1 MILTIKYKWLMKK
14 TVVLFSLLCLLFA
27 TKAQS
32 LTGKVFQVG
41 ERGDTTAMQYATVQW
56 LRTNIGTQTDAD
68 GKFTIPRTKTDSL
81 VIFFPTFLPDT
92 MVIPRGQD
100 HITVF
105 LNTAHTLGEVSIV
118 ARDGSYISVQPIYTQ
133 IIGTEGLRRAAC
145 CNLAESFE
153 SSVAID
159 SEFPDAVSGA
169 RQISMLGL
177 AGTYSQILLENV
189 PYIRMLSHQFGLGF
203 IPGSWM
209 ESISLSK
216 GTSSVVNGFEAIT
229 GQINIDYKKPESNL
243 ERFFMN
249 FYANSMGKGELAM
262 NTRIPVGKNEKV
274 STNFLLFLADQFFK
288 MDMNHD
294 GFMDAPRSRQVN
306 FMNRWDYKSP
316 VVEGRT
322 MVDFV
327 WDNRFGG
334 QMGFTPSS
342 FEYRYSDP
350 YGFISDNKRMDVITK
365 NGFLLKGEHESI
377 GTILS
382 FTGHWLDSR
391 YGNGA
396 LYSGDQYSVYANV
409 LYSNKFG
416 ANERH
421 KLTAGASL
429 QYDCLNELYEDGLA
443 LYCYYRPHHHDLIP
457 GVFAEYAYILDP
469 KLVVTAGMRLDYNRV
484 RDRHESLIWIHD
496 SQLFWTPRVHLKWQA
511 TKDLSLR
518 ASAGKGYR
526 NAHFF
531 AENQSLLLSSRKI
544 YFDGNE
550 RPEEAWNAGA
560 SLVWQFNMPGGK
572 ATLAVD
578 YFYTYFVQQ
587 MIVDLD
593 QDVHAVHYYAL
604 NGEYNGYHNRSRSHS
619 AQVELTLKPLQRFE
633 ILLAYRY
640 NDVRYMRN
648 GVMRQKDMMS
658 PHKALVNLNYST
670 PYDKWK
676 FNLNFQI
683 YGPMPL
689 PNTQSNPEPYRRP
702 DVSKPYCLFN
712 AQITKKFRKWEIY
725 AGGENLLNVKQKDPI
740 VQAENPFGEYFD
752 ATMVYK
758 PVTGIMGYVGVRVI
772 LK

>member
-1 MILTIKYKWLMKK
+1 MRKFGLLFLLLT
-14 TVVLFSLLCLLFA
+14 LLCSLRS
-27 TKAQS
+27 QP
-32 LTGKVFQVG
+32 LTGKVLQVN
-41 ERGDTTAMQYATVQW
+41 ENGDTVVVANAAAQW
-56 LRTNIGTQTDAD
+56 LHTSIGAHTDAD
-68 GKFTIPRTKTDSL
+68 GKFSLPRTRTDTL
-81 VIFFPTFLPDT
+81 VISFPTFLPDT
-92 MVIPRGQD
+92 VVIPAIQNY
-100 HITVF
+100 ITVF
-105 LNTAHTLGEVSIV
+105 LNTAHSLNEVSIV
-118 ARDGSYISVQPIYTQ
+118 ARDGSYISVQPIFTQ
-133 IIGTEGLRRAAC
+133 VIGTEGLRRAAC

-177 AGTYSQILLENV
+177 AGTYTQILLENV
-189 PYIRMLSHQFGLGF
+189 PYIRMLAHQFGLGF
-203 IPGSWM
+203 VPGSWM

-229 GQINIDYKKPESNL
+229 GQINIDYKKPETNL
-243 ERFFMN
+243 EKFFMN
-249 FYANSMGKGELAM
+249 AYFNSMGRGELAM
-262 NTRIPVGKNEKV
+262 NTRIPVGKDEKV
-274 STNFLLFLADQFFK
+274 STNFLVFLADQFFK
-288 MDMNHD
+288 TDMNHD

-306 FMNRWDYKSP
+306 VMNRWDYKAP

-334 QMGFTPSS
+334 QMGFNPNGIM
-342 FEYRYSDP
+342 P
-350 YGFISDNKRMDVITK
+350 AVLIYGFTADNKRVDFITK
-365 NGFLLKGEHESI
+365 NGFLLNGEHESI

-382 FTGHWLDSR
+382 YTGHWLTSN
-391 YGNGA
+391 YGLGK
-396 LYSGDQYSVYANV
+396 LYDGNQHSIYANV
-409 LYSNKFG
+409 MYSNKFG
-416 ANERH
+416 ASERH

-429 QYDCLNELYEDGLA
+429 QFDCLNELYENRAD
-443 LYCYYRPHHHDLIP
+443 LYYFERPHHHDMIP
-457 GVFAEYAYILDP
+457 GVFAEYAYIIDP
-469 KLVVTAGMRLDYNRV
+469 KLVVMTGMRLDYNMV
-484 RDRHESLIWIHD
+484 RDRQYSSIWTNN
-496 SQLFWTPRVHLKWQA
+496 SQLFWTPRVHVKWQA

-531 AENQSLLLSSRKI
+531 AENQSLMISSRNLH
-544 YFDGNE
+544 FDSSTE
-550 RPEEAWNAGA
+550 AEEAWNAGVSA
-560 SLVWQFNMPGGK
+560 VWQFNMPGGK
-572 ATLAVD
+572 ASLAVD
-578 YFYTYFVQQ
+578 YFYTYFLQQ

-593 QDVHAVHYYAL
+593 EDVHGVHYYAL
-604 NGEYNGYHNRSRSHS
+604 NSNYNGYHNRSRSHS
-619 AQVELTLKPLQRFE
+619 AQIELTLKPLQRFE

-640 NDVRYMRN
+640 NDVRYMRK

-658 PHKALVNLNYST
+658 PHKALINLNYST

-676 FNLNFQI
+676 FNINCQI

-702 DVSKPYCLFN
+702 EVSKPYCLLN

-752 ATMVYK
+752 ATMVYM
-758 PVTGIMGYVGVRVI
+758 PITGIMGYIGVRVI

>member
-1 MILTIKYKWLMKK
+1 MKK
-14 TVVLFSLLCLLFA
+14 AVLLLMLLVAVAGSF
-27 TKAQS
+27 AQS
-32 LTGKVFQVG
+32 LTGKVLQIS
-41 ERGDTTAMQYATVQW
+41 ENGDTTAVSNAAVQW
-56 LRTNIGTQTDAD
+56 LHTSVGTHTDPN
-68 GKFTIPRTKTDSL
+68 GKFTIPRSKTDSL
-81 VIFFPTFLPDT
+81 VISFPTFLPDT
-92 MVIPRGQD
+92 VRIPVGQNY
-100 HITVF
+100 ITVF
-105 LNTAHTLGEVSIV
+105 LNTAHSLNEVSIV
-118 ARDGSYISVQPIYTQ
+118 ARDGSYISVQPILTQ
-133 IIGTEGLRRAAC
+133 VISTEGLRRAAC

-189 PYIRMLSHQFGLGF
+189 PYIRLLSHQFGLGF

-229 GQINIDYKKPESNL
+229 GQINVDYKKPETNL

-262 NTRIPVGKNEKV
+262 NTRIPVGKDEKV
-274 STNFLLFLADQFFK
+274 STNFLVFLADQFVK

-294 GFMDAPRSRQVN
+294 GFMDVPRSRQVN
-306 FMNRWDYKSP
+306 VMNRWDYKSP

-334 QMGFTPSS
+334 QMGFRPN
-342 FEYRYSDP
+342 YAVLNDLP
-350 YGFISDNKRMDVITK
+350 YGFVADNKRVDAITK
-365 NGFLLKGEHESI
+365 NGFLLKGKNESI

-382 FTGHWLDSR
+382 YTGHWLNSR
-391 YGNGA
+391 YGNNNAYEGN
-396 LYSGDQYSVYANV
+396 QHSVYANV
-409 LYSNKFG
+409 MYSNKFG
-416 ANERH
+416 ALERH

-429 QYDCLNELYEDGLA
+429 QYDCLNERYYDDMDLY
-443 LYCYYRPHHHDLIP
+443 YYDVPHHHELIP
-457 GVFAEYAYILDP
+457 GLFAEYAYIIDP
-469 KLVVTAGMRLDYNRV
+469 KFVLTAGMRLDYNLV
-484 RDRHESLIWIHD
+484 RDRQYSYVWERNN
-496 SQLFWTPRVHLKWQA
+496 QLFWTPRIHAKWQV

-531 AENQSLLLSSRKI
+531 AENQSLMLSSRTFH
-544 YFDGNE
+544 FDGLSK
-550 RPEEAWNAGA
+550 PEEAWNTGA
-560 SLVWQFNMPGGK
+560 SVVWQFNMPGGK
-572 ATLAVD
+572 ASLAVD
-578 YFYTYFVQQ
+578 YFYTHFLQQ

-640 NDVRYMRN
+640 NDVRYMRH
-648 GVMRQKDMMS
+648 GVMHQKDMMS

-676 FNLNFQI
+676 FNLNCQV

-689 PNTQSNPEPYRRP
+689 PNTQGNPEQYRRP
-702 DVSKPYCLFN
+702 DTSKPYVLLN
-712 AQITKKFRKWEIY
+712 AQITKKFRRWEIY
-725 AGGENLLNVKQKDPI
+725 VGGENLLNVKQKDPI

-752 ATMVYK
+752 ATMVYM
-758 PVTGIMGYVGVRVI
+758 PVTGIMGYLGVRVI

>member
-1 MILTIKYKWLMKK
+1 MRKFGLLFLLLT
-14 TVVLFSLLCLLFA
+14 LLCSLRS
-27 TKAQS
+27 QP
-32 LTGKVFQVG
+32 LTGKVLQVN
-41 ERGDTTAMQYATVQW
+41 ENGDTMVVANAAAQW
-56 LRTNIGTQTDAD
+56 LHTSIGAHTDAD
-68 GKFTIPRTKTDSL
+68 GKFSLPRTRTDTL
-81 VIFFPTFLPDT
+81 VISFPTFLPDT
-92 MVIPRGQD
+92 VVIPAIQNY
-100 HITVF
+100 ITVF
-105 LNTAHTLGEVSIV
+105 LNTAHSLNEVSIV
-118 ARDGSYISVQPIYTQ
+118 ARDGSYISVQPIFTQ
-133 IIGTEGLRRAAC
+133 VIGTEGLRRAAC

-177 AGTYSQILLENV
+177 AGTYTQILLENV
-189 PYIRMLSHQFGLGF
+189 PYIRMLAHQFGLGF
-203 IPGSWM
+203 VPGSWM

-229 GQINIDYKKPESNL
+229 GQINIDYKKPETNL
-243 ERFFMN
+243 EKFFMN
-249 FYANSMGKGELAM
+249 AYFNSMGRGELAM
-262 NTRIPVGKNEKV
+262 NTRIPVGKDEKV
-274 STNFLLFLADQFFK
+274 STNFLVFLADQFFK
-288 MDMNHD
+288 TDMNHD

-306 FMNRWDYKSP
+306 VMNRWDYKAP

-334 QMGFTPSS
+334 QMDFNPNGIMPDVLIYGFTA
-342 FEYRYSDP
+342 
-350 YGFISDNKRMDVITK
+350 DNKRVDFITK
-365 NGFLLKGEHESI
+365 NGFLLNGEHESI

-382 FTGHWLDSR
+382 YTGHWLTSN
-391 YGNGA
+391 YGLGK
-396 LYSGDQYSVYANV
+396 LYDGNQHSIYANV
-409 LYSNKFG
+409 MYSNKFG
-416 ANERH
+416 ASERH

-429 QYDCLNELYEDGLA
+429 QFDCLNELYENRAD
-443 LYCYYRPHHHDLIP
+443 LYYFERPHHHDMIP
-457 GVFAEYAYILDP
+457 GVFAEYAYIIDP
-469 KLVVTAGMRLDYNRV
+469 KLVVMTGMRLDYNMV
-484 RDRHESLIWIHD
+484 RDRQYSSIWTNN
-496 SQLFWTPRVHLKWQA
+496 SQLFWTPRVHVKWQA

-526 NAHFF
+526 NSHFF
-531 AENQSLLLSSRKI
+531 AENQSLMISSRNLH
-544 YFDGNE
+544 FDSSTE
-550 RPEEAWNAGA
+550 AEEAWNAGVSA
-560 SLVWQFNMPGGK
+560 VWQFNMPGGK
-572 ATLAVD
+572 ASLAVD
-578 YFYTYFVQQ
+578 YFYTYFLQQ

-593 QDVHAVHYYAL
+593 EDVHGVHYYAL
-604 NGEYNGYHNRSRSHS
+604 NSNYNGYHNRSRSHS
-619 AQVELTLKPLQRFE
+619 AQIELTLKPLQRFE

-640 NDVRYMRN
+640 NDVRYMRK

-658 PHKALVNLNYST
+658 PHKALINLNYST

-676 FNLNFQI
+676 FNINCQI

-702 DVSKPYCLFN
+702 EVSKPYCLLN

-752 ATMVYK
+752 ATMVYM
-758 PVTGIMGYVGVRVI
+758 PITGIMGYIGVRVI

>member
-1 MILTIKYKWLMKK
+1 MRKFGLLFLLLT
-14 TVVLFSLLCLLFA
+14 LLCSLRS
-27 TKAQS
+27 QP
-32 LTGKVFQVG
+32 LTGKVLQVN
-41 ERGDTTAMQYATVQW
+41 ENGDTVVVANAAAQW
-56 LRTNIGTQTDAD
+56 LHTSIGAHTDAD
-68 GKFTIPRTKTDSL
+68 GKFSLPRTRTDTL
-81 VIFFPTFLPDT
+81 VISFPTFLPDT
-92 MVIPRGQD
+92 VVIPAIQNY
-100 HITVF
+100 ITVF
-105 LNTAHTLGEVSIV
+105 LNTAHSLNEVSIV
-118 ARDGSYISVQPIYTQ
+118 ARDGSYISVQPIFTQ
-133 IIGTEGLRRAAC
+133 VIGTEGLRRAAC

-177 AGTYSQILLENV
+177 AGTYTQILLENV
-189 PYIRMLSHQFGLGF
+189 PYIRMLAHQFGLGF
-203 IPGSWM
+203 VPGSWM

-229 GQINIDYKKPESNL
+229 GQINIDYKKPETNL
-243 ERFFMN
+243 EKFFMN
-249 FYANSMGKGELAM
+249 AYFNSMGRGELAM
-262 NTRIPVGKNEKV
+262 NTRIPVGKDEKV
-274 STNFLLFLADQFFK
+274 STNFLVFLADQFFK
-288 MDMNHD
+288 TDMNHD

-306 FMNRWDYKSP
+306 VMNRWDYKAP

-334 QMGFTPSS
+334 QMDFNPNGIMPDVLIYGFTA
-342 FEYRYSDP
+342 
-350 YGFISDNKRMDVITK
+350 DNKRVDFITK
-365 NGFLLKGEHESI
+365 NGFLLNGEHESI

-382 FTGHWLDSR
+382 YTGHWLTSN
-391 YGNGA
+391 YGLGK
-396 LYSGDQYSVYANV
+396 LYDGNQHSIYANV
-409 LYSNKFG
+409 MYSNKFG
-416 ANERH
+416 ASERH

-429 QYDCLNELYEDGLA
+429 QFDCLNELYENRAD
-443 LYCYYRPHHHDLIP
+443 LYYFERPHHHDMIP
-457 GVFAEYAYILDP
+457 GVFAEYAYIIDP
-469 KLVVTAGMRLDYNRV
+469 KLVVMTGMRLDYNMV
-484 RDRHESLIWIHD
+484 RDRQYSSVWTNN
-496 SQLFWTPRVHLKWQA
+496 SQLFWTPRVHVKWQA

-531 AENQSLLLSSRKI
+531 AENQSLMISSRNLH
-544 YFDGNE
+544 FDSSTE
-550 RPEEAWNAGA
+550 AEEAWNAGVSA
-560 SLVWQFNMPGGK
+560 VWQFNMPGGK
-572 ATLAVD
+572 ASLAVD
-578 YFYTYFVQQ
+578 YFYTYFLQQ

-593 QDVHAVHYYAL
+593 EDVHGVHYYAL
-604 NGEYNGYHNRSRSHS
+604 NSNYNGYHNRSRSHS
-619 AQVELTLKPLQRFE
+619 AQIELTLKPLQRFE

-640 NDVRYMRN
+640 NDVRYMRK

-658 PHKALVNLNYST
+658 PHKALINLNYST

-676 FNLNFQI
+676 FNINCQI

-702 DVSKPYCLFN
+702 EVSKPYCLLN

-752 ATMVYK
+752 ATMVYM
-758 PVTGIMGYVGVRVI
+758 PITGIMGYIGVRVI

>member
-1 MILTIKYKWLMKK
+1 MRKFGLLFLLLT
-14 TVVLFSLLCLLFA
+14 LLCSLRS
-27 TKAQS
+27 QS
-32 LTGKVFQVG
+32 LTGKVLQVN
-41 ERGDTTAMQYATVQW
+41 ENGDTVVVANAAAQW
-56 LRTNIGTQTDAD
+56 LHTSIGAHTDAD
-68 GKFTIPRTKTDSL
+68 GKFSLPRTRTDTL
-81 VIFFPTFLPDT
+81 VISFPTFLPDT
-92 MVIPRGQD
+92 VVIPAIQNY
-100 HITVF
+100 ITVF
-105 LNTAHTLGEVSIV
+105 LNTAHSLNEVSIV
-118 ARDGSYISVQPIYTQ
+118 ARDGSYISVQPIFTQ
-133 IIGTEGLRRAAC
+133 VIGTEGLRRAAC

-177 AGTYSQILLENV
+177 AGTYTQILLENV
-189 PYIRMLSHQFGLGF
+189 PYIRMLAHQFGLGF
-203 IPGSWM
+203 VPGSWM

-229 GQINIDYKKPESNL
+229 GQINIDYKKPETNL
-243 ERFFMN
+243 EKFFMN
-249 FYANSMGKGELAM
+249 AYFNSMGRGELAM
-262 NTRIPVGKNEKV
+262 NTRIPVGKDEKV
-274 STNFLLFLADQFFK
+274 STNFLVFLADQFFK
-288 MDMNHD
+288 TDMNHD

-306 FMNRWDYKSP
+306 VMNRWDYKAP

-334 QMGFTPSS
+334 QMDFNPNGIMPDVLIYGFTA
-342 FEYRYSDP
+342 
-350 YGFISDNKRMDVITK
+350 DNKRVDFITK
-365 NGFLLKGEHESI
+365 NGFLLNGEHESI

-382 FTGHWLDSR
+382 YTGHWLTSN
-391 YGNGA
+391 YGLGK
-396 LYSGDQYSVYANV
+396 LYDGDQHSIYANV
-409 LYSNKFG
+409 MYSNKFG
-416 ANERH
+416 ASERH

-429 QYDCLNELYEDGLA
+429 QFDCLNELYENRAD
-443 LYCYYRPHHHDLIP
+443 LYYFERPHHHDMIP
-457 GVFAEYAYILDP
+457 GVFAEYAYIIDP
-469 KLVVTAGMRLDYNRV
+469 KLVVMTGMRLDYNMV
-484 RDRHESLIWIHD
+484 RDRQYSSIWTNN
-496 SQLFWTPRVHLKWQA
+496 SQLFWTPRVHVKWQA

-531 AENQSLLLSSRKI
+531 AENQSLMISSRNLH
-544 YFDGNE
+544 FDSSTE
-550 RPEEAWNAGA
+550 AEEAWNAGVSA
-560 SLVWQFNMPGGK
+560 VWQFNMPGGK
-572 ATLAVD
+572 ASLAVD
-578 YFYTYFVQQ
+578 YFYTYFLQQ

-593 QDVHAVHYYAL
+593 EDVHGVHYYAL
-604 NGEYNGYHNRSRSHS
+604 NSNYNGYHNRSRSHS
-619 AQVELTLKPLQRFE
+619 AQIELTLKPLQRFE

-640 NDVRYMRN
+640 NDVRYMRK

-658 PHKALVNLNYST
+658 PHKALINLNYST
-670 PYDKWK
+670 LYDKWK
-676 FNLNFQI
+676 FNINCQI

-702 DVSKPYCLFN
+702 EVSKPYCLLN

-752 ATMVYK
+752 ATMVYM
-758 PVTGIMGYVGVRVI
+758 PITGIMGYIGVRVI

>member
-1 MILTIKYKWLMKK
+1 MRKFGLLFLLLT
-14 TVVLFSLLCLLFA
+14 LLCSLRS
-27 TKAQS
+27 QP
-32 LTGKVFQVG
+32 LTGKVLQVN
-41 ERGDTTAMQYATVQW
+41 ENGDTVVVANAAAQW
-56 LRTNIGTQTDAD
+56 LHTSIGAHTDAD
-68 GKFTIPRTKTDSL
+68 GKFSLPRTRTDTL
-81 VIFFPTFLPDT
+81 VISFPTFLPDT
-92 MVIPRGQD
+92 VVIPAIQNY
-100 HITVF
+100 ITVF
-105 LNTAHTLGEVSIV
+105 LNTAHSLNEVSIV
-118 ARDGSYISVQPIYTQ
+118 ARDGSYISVQPIFTQ
-133 IIGTEGLRRAAC
+133 VIGTEGLRRAAC

-177 AGTYSQILLENV
+177 AGTYTQILLENV
-189 PYIRMLSHQFGLGF
+189 PYIRMLAHQFGLGF
-203 IPGSWM
+203 VPGSWM

-229 GQINIDYKKPESNL
+229 GQINIDYKKPETNL
-243 ERFFMN
+243 EIFFMN
-249 FYANSMGKGELAM
+249 AYFNSMGRGELAM
-262 NTRIPVGKNEKV
+262 NTRIPVGKDEKV
-274 STNFLLFLADQFFK
+274 STNFLVFLADQFFK
-288 MDMNHD
+288 TDMNHD

-306 FMNRWDYKSP
+306 VMNRWDYKAP

-334 QMGFTPSS
+334 QMDFNPNGIMPAVLIYGFTA
-342 FEYRYSDP
+342 
-350 YGFISDNKRMDVITK
+350 DNKRVDFITK
-365 NGFLLKGEHESI
+365 NGFLLNGEHESI

-382 FTGHWLDSR
+382 YTGHWLTSN
-391 YGNGA
+391 YGLGK
-396 LYSGDQYSVYANV
+396 LYDGDQHSIYANV
-409 LYSNKFG
+409 MYSNKFG
-416 ANERH
+416 ASERH

-429 QYDCLNELYEDGLA
+429 QFDCLNELYENRAD
-443 LYCYYRPHHHDLIP
+443 LYYFERPHHHDMIP
-457 GVFAEYAYILDP
+457 GVFAEYAYIIDP
-469 KLVVTAGMRLDYNRV
+469 KLVVMTGMRLDYNMV
-484 RDRHESLIWIHD
+484 RDRQYSSIWTNN
-496 SQLFWTPRVHLKWQA
+496 SQLFWTPRVHVKWQA

-518 ASAGKGYR
+518 AYAGKGYR

-531 AENQSLLLSSRKI
+531 AENQSLMISSRNLH
-544 YFDGNE
+544 FDSSTE
-550 RPEEAWNAGA
+550 AEEAWNAGVSA
-560 SLVWQFNMPGGK
+560 VWQFNMPGGK
-572 ATLAVD
+572 ASLAVD
-578 YFYTYFVQQ
+578 YFYTYFLQQ

-593 QDVHAVHYYAL
+593 EDVHGVHYYAL
-604 NGEYNGYHNRSRSHS
+604 NSNYNGYHNRSRSHS
-619 AQVELTLKPLQRFE
+619 AQIELTLKPLQRFE

-640 NDVRYMRN
+640 NDVRYMRK

-658 PHKALVNLNYST
+658 PHKALINLNYST

-676 FNLNFQI
+676 FNINCQI

-702 DVSKPYCLFN
+702 EVSKPYCLLN

-752 ATMVYK
+752 ATMVYM
-758 PVTGIMGYVGVRVI
+758 PITGIMGYIGVRVI

>member
-1 MILTIKYKWLMKK
+1 MRKFGLLFLLLT
-14 TVVLFSLLCLLFA
+14 LLCSLRS
-27 TKAQS
+27 QP
-32 LTGKVFQVG
+32 LTGKVLQVN
-41 ERGDTTAMQYATVQW
+41 ENGDTVVVANAAAQW
-56 LRTNIGTQTDAD
+56 LHTSIGAHTDAD
-68 GKFTIPRTKTDSL
+68 GKFSLPRTRTDTL
-81 VIFFPTFLPDT
+81 VISFPTFLPDT
-92 MVIPRGQD
+92 VVIPAIQNY
-100 HITVF
+100 ITVF
-105 LNTAHTLGEVSIV
+105 LNTAHSLNEVSIV
-118 ARDGSYISVQPIYTQ
+118 ARDGSYISVQPIFTQ
-133 IIGTEGLRRAAC
+133 VIGTEGLRRAAC

-177 AGTYSQILLENV
+177 AGTYTQILLENV
-189 PYIRMLSHQFGLGF
+189 PYIRMLAHQFGLGF
-203 IPGSWM
+203 VPGSWM

-229 GQINIDYKKPESNL
+229 GQINIDYKKPETNL
-243 ERFFMN
+243 EKFFMN
-249 FYANSMGKGELAM
+249 AYFNSMGRGELAM
-262 NTRIPVGKNEKV
+262 NTRIPVGKDEKV
-274 STNFLLFLADQFFK
+274 STNFLVFLADQFFK
-288 MDMNHD
+288 TDMNHD

-306 FMNRWDYKSP
+306 VMNRWDYKAP

-334 QMGFTPSS
+334 QMDFNPNGIMPAVLIYGFTA
-342 FEYRYSDP
+342 
-350 YGFISDNKRMDVITK
+350 DNKRVDFITK
-365 NGFLLKGEHESI
+365 NGFLLNGEHESI

-382 FTGHWLDSR
+382 YTGHWLTSN
-391 YGNGA
+391 YGLGK
-396 LYSGDQYSVYANV
+396 LYDGNQHSVYANV
-409 LYSNKFG
+409 MYSNKFG
-416 ANERH
+416 ASERH

-429 QYDCLNELYEDGLA
+429 QFDCLNELYENRAD
-443 LYCYYRPHHHDLIP
+443 LYYFERPHHHDMIP
-457 GVFAEYAYILDP
+457 GVFAEYAYIIDP
-469 KLVVTAGMRLDYNRV
+469 KLVVMTGMRLDYNMV
-484 RDRHESLIWIHD
+484 RDRQYSSIWTNN
-496 SQLFWTPRVHLKWQA
+496 SQLFWTPRVHVKWQA

-531 AENQSLLLSSRKI
+531 AENQSLMISSRNLH
-544 YFDGNE
+544 FDSSTE
-550 RPEEAWNAGA
+550 AEEAWNAGVSA
-560 SLVWQFNMPGGK
+560 VWQFNMPGGK
-572 ATLAVD
+572 ASLAVD
-578 YFYTYFVQQ
+578 YFYTYFLQQ

-593 QDVHAVHYYAL
+593 EDVHGVHYYAL
-604 NGEYNGYHNRSRSHS
+604 NSNYNGYHNRSRSHS
-619 AQVELTLKPLQRFE
+619 AQIELTLKPLQRFE

-640 NDVRYMRN
+640 NDVRYMRK

-658 PHKALVNLNYST
+658 PHKALINLNYST

-676 FNLNFQI
+676 FNINCQI

-689 PNTQSNPEPYRRP
+689 PNTQSNPEPYHRP
-702 DVSKPYCLFN
+702 EVSKPYCLLN

-752 ATMVYK
+752 ATMVYM
-758 PVTGIMGYVGVRVI
+758 PITGIMGYIGVRVI

>member
-1 MILTIKYKWLMKK
+1 MKK
-14 TVVLFSLLCLLFA
+14 TVTFLFFLCFVFLSQG
-27 TKAQS
+27 QS

-41 ERGDTTAMQYATVQW
+41 ENGDTTAIPYASVQW
-56 LRTNIGTQTDAD
+56 LRTNIGAQTDTD

-81 VIFFPTFLPDT
+81 VISFPTFLPDT
-92 MVIPRGQD
+92 VVIPPGQNF
-100 HITVF
+100 ITVF
-105 LNTAHTLGEVSIV
+105 LNSAHSLNEVSIV

-133 IIGTEGLRRAAC
+133 IISTEGLRRAAC

-153 SSVAID
+153 SSIAVDA
-159 SEFPDAVSGA
+159 EYADAVSGA

-177 AGTYSQILLENV
+177 AGVYSQILLENV

-203 IPGSWM
+203 VPGSWM

-216 GTSSVVNGFEAIT
+216 GTSSVVNGFESIT
-229 GQINIDYKKPESNL
+229 GQINIDYKKPESNY

-249 FYANSMGKGELAM
+249 FYANSMGKGELSV
-262 NTRIPVGKNEKV
+262 NTRFPVGKKDKA
-274 STNFLLFLADQFFK
+274 SGNFLIFLGDQFFK

-294 GFMDAPRSRQVN
+294 GFMDAPRSRQAQV
-306 FMNRWDYKSP
+306 MNRWDYKSP

-334 QMGFTPSS
+334 QMGFAPSGVY
-342 FEYRYSDP
+342 FPET
-350 YGFISDNKRMDVITK
+350 YGFTADNKRLDVITK

-377 GTILS
+377 GTIIS
-382 FTGHWLDSR
+382 FTGHWLNAW
-391 YGNGA
+391 YGNGRE
-396 LYSGDQYSVYANV
+396 YNGDQYSVYANI

-416 ANERH
+416 AGEHH
-421 KLTAGASL
+421 KLTAGASF
-429 QYDCLNELYEDGLA
+429 QYDCLNEIYEDRQDW
-443 LYCYYRPHHHDLIP
+443 YYYYRPHHHDLIP
-457 GVFAEYAYILDP
+457 GVFAEYAYIIDP

-484 RDRHESLIWIHD
+484 RDRQESFVWLQNT
-496 SQLFWTPRVHLKWQA
+496 QLFWTPRVHAKWQVA
-511 TKDLSLR
+511 KDLSLR
-518 ASAGKGYR
+518 ASVGKGYR

-531 AENQSLLLSSRKI
+531 AENQSLLLSSRTI
-544 YFDGNE
+544 YFDGIE
-550 RPEEAWNAGA
+550 KPEEAWNAGA
-560 SLVWQFNMPGGK
+560 SAVWQFNMPGGK

-578 YFYTYFVQQ
+578 YFFTHFVQQ

-593 QDVHAVHYYAL
+593 QDVHGVHYYAL
-604 NGEYNGYHNRSRSHS
+604 NGDVNGYGNRSRSHS
-619 AQVELTLKPLQRFE
+619 AQIELTLKPLQRFE

-648 GVMRQKDMMS
+648 GVMRKKDMMS

-689 PNTQSNPEPYRRP
+689 PNTQSNPEAYRRP
-702 DVSKPYCLFN
+702 DVSKPYCILN
-712 AQITKKFRKWEIY
+712 AQITKKFRRWEIY
-725 AGGENLLNVKQKDPI
+725 VGGENLLNVKQKDPI

>member
-1 MILTIKYKWLMKK
+1 MMRKY
-14 TVVLFSLLCLLFA
+14 VLIWVLLALLGLGS
-27 TKAQS
+27 AQS
-32 LTGKVFQVG
+32 TLTGKVFQIG
-41 ERGDTTAMQYATVQW
+41 ENGDTVAVANAAVQW
-56 LRTNIGTQTDAD
+56 LHTSIGTHTDQY
-68 GKFTIPRTKTDSL
+68 GKFTLQRTKTDTL
-81 VIFFPTFLPDT
+81 VISFPTFLPDT
-92 MVIPRGQD
+92 VVIPPGQ
-100 HITVF
+100 TGLTFF
-105 LNTAHTLGEVSIV
+105 LNTAHNLNEVSII

-177 AGTYSQILLENV
+177 AGTYTQILLENV
-189 PYIRMLSHQFGLGF
+189 PYIRMLANQFGLGF
-203 IPGSWM
+203 VPGSWM

-229 GQINIDYKKPESNL
+229 GQINIDYKKPETNL
-243 ERFFMN
+243 EKFFMN
-249 FYANSMGKGELAM
+249 FYANSMGRGELAM
-262 NTRIPVGKNEKV
+262 NTRIPVGKKEKV

-288 MDMNHD
+288 TDMNHD

-306 FMNRWDYKSP
+306 VMNRWDYKAP
-316 VVEGRT
+316 IMEGRT

-334 QMGFTPSS
+334 QMGFIPNGIMPAILT
-342 FEYRYSDP
+342 
-350 YGFISDNKRMDVITK
+350 YGFTADNKRVDVITK

-382 FTGHWLDSR
+382 YTGHWLDSR
-391 YGNGA
+391 YGYNHA
-396 LYSGDQYSVYANV
+396 YSGNQQSVYANV

-416 ANERH
+416 KKERH

-429 QYDCLNELYEDGLA
+429 QFDCLNENYFNDLDLY
-443 LYCYYRPHHHDLIP
+443 YYDRPHHHDLIP
-457 GVFAEYAYILDP
+457 GVFAEYAYIIDP
-469 KLVVTAGMRLDYNRV
+469 KLVVMAGMRLDYNMV
-484 RDRHESLIWIHD
+484 RDKQYSTVWSNI
-496 SQLFWTPRVHLKWQA
+496 SQLFWTPRVHLKWQI
-511 TKDLSLR
+511 TNDLSFR

-531 AENQSLLLSSRKI
+531 AENQSLMISSRTL
-544 YFDGNE
+544 YFDGHSK
-550 RPEEAWNAGA
+550 PEEAWNAGA
-560 SLVWQFNMPGGK
+560 SMVWQFNMPGGK
-572 ATLAVD
+572 ASLAVD
-578 YFYTYFVQQ
+578 YFYTHFLQQ
-587 MIVDLD
+587 MIVDMD
-593 QDVHAVHYYAL
+593 MNVHEVHYYAL
-604 NGEYNGYHNRSRSHS
+604 NGEFNGYGNRSRSHS

-640 NDVRYMRN
+640 NDVRYMRQ

-676 FNLNFQI
+676 FNLNCQVF
-683 YGPMPL
+683 GPMPL
-689 PNTQSNPEPYRRP
+689 PNTHDNPIEYQRP
-702 DVSKPYCLFN
+702 DKSKPYCILN

-725 AGGENLLNVKQKDPI
+725 VGAENLLNVKQKDPI
-740 VQAENPFGEYFD
+740 VQAGDPFGEYFD
-752 ATMVYK
+752 ATMVYM
-758 PVTGIMGYVGVRVI
+758 PITGIMGYLGVRVI

>member
-1 MILTIKYKWLMKK
+1 MRKFGLLFLLLT
-14 TVVLFSLLCLLFA
+14 LLCSLRS
-27 TKAQS
+27 QP
-32 LTGKVFQVG
+32 LTGKVLQVN
-41 ERGDTTAMQYATVQW
+41 ENGDTVVVANAAAQW
-56 LRTNIGTQTDAD
+56 LHTSIGAHTDAD
-68 GKFTIPRTKTDSL
+68 GKFSLPRTRTDTL
-81 VIFFPTFLPDT
+81 VISFPTFLPDT
-92 MVIPRGQD
+92 VVIPAIQNY
-100 HITVF
+100 ITVF
-105 LNTAHTLGEVSIV
+105 LNTAHSLNEVSIV
-118 ARDGSYISVQPIYTQ
+118 ARDGSYISVQPIFTQ
-133 IIGTEGLRRAAC
+133 VIGTEGLRRAAC

-177 AGTYSQILLENV
+177 AGTYTQILLENV
-189 PYIRMLSHQFGLGF
+189 PYIRMLAHQFGLGF
-203 IPGSWM
+203 VPGSWM

-229 GQINIDYKKPESNL
+229 GQINIDYKKPETNL
-243 ERFFMN
+243 EKFFMN
-249 FYANSMGKGELAM
+249 AYFNSMGRGELAM
-262 NTRIPVGKNEKV
+262 NTRIPVGKDEKV
-274 STNFLLFLADQFFK
+274 STNFLVFLADQFFK
-288 MDMNHD
+288 TDMNHD

-306 FMNRWDYKSP
+306 VMNRWDYKAP

-334 QMGFTPSS
+334 QMDFNPNGIMPAVLIYGFTA
-342 FEYRYSDP
+342 
-350 YGFISDNKRMDVITK
+350 DNKRVDFITK
-365 NGFLLKGEHESI
+365 NGFLLNGEHESI

-382 FTGHWLDSR
+382 YTGHWLTSN
-391 YGNGA
+391 YGLGK
-396 LYSGDQYSVYANV
+396 LYDGNQHSVYANV
-409 LYSNKFG
+409 MYSNKFG
-416 ANERH
+416 ASERH

-429 QYDCLNELYEDGLA
+429 QFDCLNELYENRAD
-443 LYCYYRPHHHDLIP
+443 LYYFERPHHHDMIP
-457 GVFAEYAYILDP
+457 GVFAEYAYIIDP
-469 KLVVTAGMRLDYNRV
+469 KLVVMTGMRLDYNMV
-484 RDRHESLIWIHD
+484 RDRQYSSIWTNN
-496 SQLFWTPRVHLKWQA
+496 SQLFWTPRVHVKWQA

-531 AENQSLLLSSRKI
+531 AENQSLMISSRNLH
-544 YFDGNE
+544 FDSSTE
-550 RPEEAWNAGA
+550 AEEAWNAGVSA
-560 SLVWQFNMPGGK
+560 VWQFNMPGGK
-572 ATLAVD
+572 ASLAVD
-578 YFYTYFVQQ
+578 YFYTYFLQQ

-593 QDVHAVHYYAL
+593 EDVHGVHYYAL
-604 NGEYNGYHNRSRSHS
+604 NSNYNGYHNRSRSHS
-619 AQVELTLKPLQRFE
+619 AQIELTLKPLQRFE

-640 NDVRYMRN
+640 NDVRYMRK

-658 PHKALVNLNYST
+658 PHKALINLNYST

-676 FNLNFQI
+676 FNINCQI

-702 DVSKPYCLFN
+702 EVSKPYCLLN

-752 ATMVYK
+752 ATMVYM
-758 PVTGIMGYVGVRVI
+758 PITGIMGYIGVRVI

>member
-1 MILTIKYKWLMKK
+1 MRKFGLLFLLLT
-14 TVVLFSLLCLLFA
+14 LLCSLRS
-27 TKAQS
+27 QP
-32 LTGKVFQVG
+32 LTGKVLQVN
-41 ERGDTTAMQYATVQW
+41 ENGDTVVVANAAAQW
-56 LRTNIGTQTDAD
+56 LHTSIGAHTDAD
-68 GKFTIPRTKTDSL
+68 GKFSLPRTRTDTL
-81 VIFFPTFLPDT
+81 VISFPTFLPDT
-92 MVIPRGQD
+92 VVIPAIQNY
-100 HITVF
+100 ITVF
-105 LNTAHTLGEVSIV
+105 LNTAHSLNEVSIV
-118 ARDGSYISVQPIYTQ
+118 ARDGSYISVQPIFTQ
-133 IIGTEGLRRAAC
+133 VIGTEGLRRAAC

-177 AGTYSQILLENV
+177 AGTYTQILLENV
-189 PYIRMLSHQFGLGF
+189 PYIRMLAHQFGLGF
-203 IPGSWM
+203 VPGSWM

-229 GQINIDYKKPESNL
+229 GQINIDYKKPETNL
-243 ERFFMN
+243 EKFFMN
-249 FYANSMGKGELAM
+249 AYFNSMGRGELAM
-262 NTRIPVGKNEKV
+262 NTRIPVGKDEKV
-274 STNFLLFLADQFFK
+274 STNFLVFLADQFFK
-288 MDMNHD
+288 TDMNHD

-306 FMNRWDYKSP
+306 VMNRWDYKAP

-334 QMGFTPSS
+334 QMDFNPNGIMPAVLIYGFTA
-342 FEYRYSDP
+342 
-350 YGFISDNKRMDVITK
+350 DNMRVDFITK
-365 NGFLLKGEHESI
+365 NGFLLNGEHESI

-382 FTGHWLDSR
+382 YTGHWLTSN
-391 YGNGA
+391 YGLGK
-396 LYSGDQYSVYANV
+396 LYDGDQHSIYANV
-409 LYSNKFG
+409 MYSNKFG
-416 ANERH
+416 ASERH

-429 QYDCLNELYEDGLA
+429 QFDCLNELYENRAD
-443 LYCYYRPHHHDLIP
+443 LYYFERPHHHDMIP
-457 GVFAEYAYILDP
+457 GVFAEYAYIIDP
-469 KLVVTAGMRLDYNRV
+469 KLVVMTGMRLDYNMV
-484 RDRHESLIWIHD
+484 RDRQYSSIWTNN
-496 SQLFWTPRVHLKWQA
+496 SQLFWTPRVHVKWQA

-531 AENQSLLLSSRKI
+531 AENQSLMISSRNLH
-544 YFDGNE
+544 FDSSTE
-550 RPEEAWNAGA
+550 AEEAWNAGVSA
-560 SLVWQFNMPGGK
+560 VWQFNMPGGK
-572 ATLAVD
+572 ASLAVD
-578 YFYTYFVQQ
+578 YFYTYFLQQ

-593 QDVHAVHYYAL
+593 EDVHGVHYYAL
-604 NGEYNGYHNRSRSHS
+604 NSNYNGYHNRSRSHS
-619 AQVELTLKPLQRFE
+619 AQIELTLKPLQRFE

-640 NDVRYMRN
+640 NDVRYMRK

-658 PHKALVNLNYST
+658 PHKALINLNYST

-676 FNLNFQI
+676 FNINCQI

-702 DVSKPYCLFN
+702 EVSKPYCLLN

-752 ATMVYK
+752 ATMVYM
-758 PVTGIMGYVGVRVI
+758 PITGIMGYIGVRVI

>member
-1 MILTIKYKWLMKK
+1 MKK

-27 TKAQS
+27 TQAQS

-189 PYIRMLSHQFGLGF
+189 PYIRLLSHQFGLGF

-262 NTRIPVGKNEKV
+262 NTRIPVGKKEKV
-274 STNFLLFLADQFFK
+274 STNFLVFLADQFLK
-288 MDMNHD
+288 MDMNKD
-294 GFMDAPRSRQVN
+294 GFMDVPRSRQVN
-306 FMNRWDYKSP
+306 VMNRWDYKSP

-334 QMGFTPSS
+334 QMGFTPSI
-342 FEYRYSDP
+342 FEYRHSDP
-350 YGFISDNKRMDVITK
+350 YGFISDNKRVDVITK

-416 ANERH
+416 ASERH

-443 LYCYYRPHHHDLIP
+443 LYYYYRPHHHDLIP

-550 RPEEAWNAGA
+550 RPEEGWNAGA

-648 GVMRQKDMMS
+648 GMMRQKDMMS

-702 DVSKPYCLFN
+702 EVSKPYCLFN

>member
-1 MILTIKYKWLMKK
+1 MRKLGLLFLLLT
-14 TVVLFSLLCLLFA
+14 LLCSLRS
-27 TKAQS
+27 QP
-32 LTGKVFQVG
+32 LTGKVLQVN
-41 ERGDTTAMQYATVQW
+41 ENGDTVVVANAAAQW
-56 LRTNIGTQTDAD
+56 LHTSIGAHTDAD
-68 GKFTIPRTKTDSL
+68 GKFSLPRTRTDTL
-81 VIFFPTFLPDT
+81 VISFPTFLPDT
-92 MVIPRGQD
+92 VVIPAIQNY
-100 HITVF
+100 ITVF
-105 LNTAHTLGEVSIV
+105 LNTAHSLNEVSIV
-118 ARDGSYISVQPIYTQ
+118 ARDGSYISVQPIFTQ
-133 IIGTEGLRRAAC
+133 VIGTEGLRRAAC

-177 AGTYSQILLENV
+177 AGTYTQILLENV
-189 PYIRMLSHQFGLGF
+189 PYIRMLAHQFGLGF
-203 IPGSWM
+203 VPGSWM

-229 GQINIDYKKPESNL
+229 GQINIDYKKPETNL
-243 ERFFMN
+243 EKFFMN
-249 FYANSMGKGELAM
+249 AYFNSMGRGELAM
-262 NTRIPVGKNEKV
+262 NTRIPVGKDEKV
-274 STNFLLFLADQFFK
+274 STNFLVFLADQFFK
-288 MDMNHD
+288 TDMNHD

-306 FMNRWDYKSP
+306 VMNRWDYKAP

-334 QMGFTPSS
+334 QMDFNPNGIMPAVLIYGFTA
-342 FEYRYSDP
+342 
-350 YGFISDNKRMDVITK
+350 DNKRVDFITK
-365 NGFLLKGEHESI
+365 NGFLLNGEHESI

-382 FTGHWLDSR
+382 YTGHWLTSN
-391 YGNGA
+391 YGLGK
-396 LYSGDQYSVYANV
+396 LYDGNQHSVYANV
-409 LYSNKFG
+409 MYSNKFG
-416 ANERH
+416 ASERH

-429 QYDCLNELYEDGLA
+429 QFDCLNELYENRAD
-443 LYCYYRPHHHDLIP
+443 LYYFERPHHHDMIP
-457 GVFAEYAYILDP
+457 GVFAEYAYIIDP
-469 KLVVTAGMRLDYNRV
+469 KLVVMTGMRLDYNMV
-484 RDRHESLIWIHD
+484 RDRQYSSIWTNN
-496 SQLFWTPRVHLKWQA
+496 SQLFWTPRVHVKWQA

-531 AENQSLLLSSRKI
+531 AENQSLMISSRNLH
-544 YFDGNE
+544 FDSSTE
-550 RPEEAWNAGA
+550 AEEAWNAGVSA
-560 SLVWQFNMPGGK
+560 VWQFNMPGGK
-572 ATLAVD
+572 ASLAVD
-578 YFYTYFVQQ
+578 YFYTYFLQQ

-593 QDVHAVHYYAL
+593 EDVHGVHYYAL
-604 NGEYNGYHNRSRSHS
+604 NSNYNGYHNRSRSHS
-619 AQVELTLKPLQRFE
+619 AQIELTLKPLQRFE

-640 NDVRYMRN
+640 NDVRYMRK

-658 PHKALVNLNYST
+658 PHKALINLNYST

-676 FNLNFQI
+676 FNINCQI

-702 DVSKPYCLFN
+702 EVSKPYCLLN

-752 ATMVYK
+752 ATMVYM
-758 PVTGIMGYVGVRVI
+758 PITGIMGYIGVRVI

>member
-1 MILTIKYKWLMKK
+1 MRKFGLLFLLLT
-14 TVVLFSLLCLLFA
+14 LLCSLRS
-27 TKAQS
+27 QP
-32 LTGKVFQVG
+32 LTGKVLQVN
-41 ERGDTTAMQYATVQW
+41 ENGDTVVVANAAAQW
-56 LRTNIGTQTDAD
+56 LHTSIGAHTDAD
-68 GKFTIPRTKTDSL
+68 GKFSLPRTRTDTL
-81 VIFFPTFLPDT
+81 VISFPTFLPDT
-92 MVIPRGQD
+92 VVIPAIQNY
-100 HITVF
+100 ITVF
-105 LNTAHTLGEVSIV
+105 LNTAHSLNEVSIV
-118 ARDGSYISVQPIYTQ
+118 ARDGSYISVQPIFTQ
-133 IIGTEGLRRAAC
+133 VIGTEGLRRAAC

-153 SSVAID
+153 SSVAVD

-177 AGTYSQILLENV
+177 AGTYTQILLENV
-189 PYIRMLSHQFGLGF
+189 PYIRMLAHQFGLGF
-203 IPGSWM
+203 VPGSWM

-229 GQINIDYKKPESNL
+229 GQINIDYKKPETNL
-243 ERFFMN
+243 EKFFMN
-249 FYANSMGKGELAM
+249 AYFNSMGRGELAM
-262 NTRIPVGKNEKV
+262 NTRIPVGKDEKV
-274 STNFLLFLADQFFK
+274 STNFLVFLADQFFK
-288 MDMNHD
+288 TDMNHD

-306 FMNRWDYKSP
+306 VMNRWDYKAP

-334 QMGFTPSS
+334 QMDFNPNGIMPDVLIYGFTA
-342 FEYRYSDP
+342 
-350 YGFISDNKRMDVITK
+350 DNKRVDFITK
-365 NGFLLKGEHESI
+365 NGFLLNGEHESI

-382 FTGHWLDSR
+382 YTGHWLTSN
-391 YGNGA
+391 YGLGK
-396 LYSGDQYSVYANV
+396 LYDGNQHSIYANV
-409 LYSNKFG
+409 MYSNKFG
-416 ANERH
+416 ASERH

-429 QYDCLNELYEDGLA
+429 QFDCLNELYENRAD
-443 LYCYYRPHHHDLIP
+443 LYYFERPHHHDMIP
-457 GVFAEYAYILDP
+457 GVFAEYAYIIDP
-469 KLVVTAGMRLDYNRV
+469 KLVVMTGMRLDYNMV
-484 RDRHESLIWIHD
+484 RDRQYSSVWTNN
-496 SQLFWTPRVHLKWQA
+496 SQLFWTPRVHVKWQA

-531 AENQSLLLSSRKI
+531 AENQSLMISSRNLH
-544 YFDGNE
+544 FDSSTE
-550 RPEEAWNAGA
+550 AEEAWNAGVSA
-560 SLVWQFNMPGGK
+560 VWQFNMPGGK
-572 ATLAVD
+572 ASLAVD
-578 YFYTYFVQQ
+578 YFYTYFLQQ

-593 QDVHAVHYYAL
+593 EDVHGVHYYAL
-604 NGEYNGYHNRSRSHS
+604 NSNYNGYHNRSRSHS
-619 AQVELTLKPLQRFE
+619 AQIELTLKPLQRFE

-640 NDVRYMRN
+640 NDVRYMRK

-658 PHKALVNLNYST
+658 PHKALINLNYST

-676 FNLNFQI
+676 FNINCQI

-702 DVSKPYCLFN
+702 EVSKPYCLLN

-752 ATMVYK
+752 ATMVYM
-758 PVTGIMGYVGVRVI
+758 PITGIMGYIGVRVI

>member
-1 MILTIKYKWLMKK
+1 MMRKY
-14 TVVLFSLLCLLFA
+14 VLIGVLLALLGFGS
-27 TKAQS
+27 AQS
-32 LTGKVFQVG
+32 TLTGKVFQIG
-41 ERGDTTAMQYATVQW
+41 ENGDTVAVANAAVQW
-56 LRTNIGTQTDAD
+56 LHTSMGTHTDQY
-68 GKFTIPRTKTDSL
+68 GKFTLNRTKTDTL
-81 VIFFPTFLPDT
+81 VISFPTFLPDT
-92 MVIPRGQD
+92 VVIPRGQD
-100 HITVF
+100 GLTFF
-105 LNTAHTLGEVSIV
+105 LNTAHNLNEVSIV

-189 PYIRMLSHQFGLGF
+189 PYIRLLSHQFGLGF

-229 GQINIDYKKPESNL
+229 GQINVDYKKPESNL

-262 NTRIPVGKNEKV
+262 NTRIPVGKKEKV
-274 STNFLLFLADQFFK
+274 STNFLVFLADQLVK

-306 FMNRWDYKSP
+306 VMNRWDYKSP

-334 QMGFTPSS
+334 QMAFMPSCLN
-342 FEYRYSDP
+342 EPTDVP
-350 YGFISDNKRMDVITK
+350 YGFTADNKRVDFITK

-377 GTILS
+377 GTIIS
-382 FTGHWLDSR
+382 YTGHWLHSR
-391 YGNGA
+391 YGYAHAYLGN
-396 LYSGDQYSVYANV
+396 QQSVYANV

-416 ANERH
+416 AKERH

-429 QYDCLNELYEDGLA
+429 QFDCLNESYYDDMDLY
-443 LYCYYRPHHHDLIP
+443 YYDRPHHHDMIP
-457 GVFAEYAYILDP
+457 GVFAEYAYIIDP
-469 KLVVTAGMRLDYNRV
+469 KLVVMAGMRLDYNMV
-484 RDRHESLIWIHD
+484 RDKQYSSLW
-496 SQLFWTPRVHLKWQA
+496 SSVNQLFWTPRVHLKWQA

-531 AENQSLLLSSRKI
+531 AENQSLMLSSRTLH
-544 YFDGNE
+544 FDGHSS
-550 RPEEAWNAGA
+550 PEEAWNAGA
-560 SLVWQFNMPGGK
+560 SAVWQFNMPGGK
-572 ATLAVD
+572 ASLAVD

-640 NDVRYMRN
+640 NDVRYMRQ
-648 GVMRQKDMMS
+648 GVMRKKDMMS

-676 FNLNFQI
+676 FNLNSQI

-702 DVSKPYCLFN
+702 EVSKPYCLLA

-725 AGGENLLNVKQKDPI
+725 AGAENLLNVKQKDPI

>member
-1 MILTIKYKWLMKK
+1 MRR
-14 TVVLFSLLCLLFA
+14 LLISFFLLLA
-27 TKAQS
+27 AGLGSAQS
-32 LTGKVFQVG
+32 LSGKVLQIG
-41 ERGDTTAMQYATVQW
+41 ERGDTSVVSNAAVQW
-56 LRTNIGTQTDAD
+56 LHTDIGAYTDAD
-68 GKFTIPRTKTDSL
+68 GKFTLPRTKTDTL
-81 VIFFPTFLPDT
+81 VISFPTFLPDT
-92 MVIPRGQD
+92 VVIPRGQ
-100 HITVF
+100 TGLTFF
-105 LNTAHTLGEVSIV
+105 LNTAHNLNEVSIV
-118 ARDGSYISVQPIYTQ
+118 ARDGSYISVQPILTQ

-177 AGTYSQILLENV
+177 AGTYTQILLENV
-189 PYIRMLSHQFGLGF
+189 PYIRMLANQFGLGF
-203 IPGSWM
+203 VPGSWM

-229 GQINIDYKKPESNL
+229 GQINIDYKKPETNL
-243 ERFFMN
+243 EKFFMN
-249 FYANSMGKGELAM
+249 VYANSMGKGELSM
-262 NTRIPVGKNEKV
+262 NTRIPVGKDEKV
-274 STNFLLFLADQFFK
+274 STNFLLFLGDQFFK
-288 MDMNHD
+288 TDMNHD

-316 VVEGRT
+316 IVEGRT

-334 QMGFTPSS
+334 QMAFVPNGIMPAIPTYGFTA
-342 FEYRYSDP
+342 
-350 YGFISDNKRMDVITK
+350 DNKRVDVITK

-382 FTGHWLDSR
+382 YTGHWLTSS
-391 YGNGA
+391 YG
-396 LYSGDQYSVYANV
+396 YSHFYEGDQQSLYANV

-416 ANERH
+416 ASERH

-429 QYDCLNELYEDGLA
+429 QFDCLNELYEDRPD
-443 LYCYYRPHHHDLIP
+443 LYYFDRPHHHDLIP
-457 GVFAEYAYILDP
+457 GVFAEYAYIIDP
-469 KLVVTAGMRLDYNRV
+469 KLVVMTGMRLDYNIV
-484 RDRHESLIWIHD
+484 RDRSHSSIWTNI
-496 SQLFWTPRVHLKWQA
+496 SQLFWTPRVHVKWQA
-511 TKDLSLR
+511 TQDLSLR

-531 AENQSLLLSSRKI
+531 AENQSLMISSRTLH
-544 YFDGNE
+544 FDGHT

-560 SLVWQFNMPGGK
+560 SIVYQFNMPGGK
-572 ATLAVD
+572 ASLAVD
-578 YFYTYFVQQ
+578 YFYTYFTQQ

-593 QDVHAVHYYAL
+593 EDVHAVHYYAL

-640 NDVRYMRN
+640 NDVRYMRR

-676 FNLNFQI
+676 FNLNCQI
-683 YGPMPL
+683 FGPMPL

-702 DVSKPYCLFN
+702 EVSKPYCLLN
-712 AQITKKFRKWEIY
+712 AQITKKFRRWEIY

-740 VQAENPFGEYFD
+740 VDAGNPFGEYFD
-752 ATMVYK
+752 ATMVYM
-758 PVTGIMGYVGVRVI
+758 PITGIMGYLGVRVI

>member
-1 MILTIKYKWLMKK
+1 MRKFGLLFLLLT
-14 TVVLFSLLCLLFA
+14 LLCSLRS
-27 TKAQS
+27 QP
-32 LTGKVFQVG
+32 LTGKVLQVN
-41 ERGDTTAMQYATVQW
+41 ENGDTVVVANAAAQW
-56 LRTNIGTQTDAD
+56 LHTSIGAHTDAD
-68 GKFTIPRTKTDSL
+68 GKFSLPRTRTDTL
-81 VIFFPTFLPDT
+81 VISFPTFLPDT
-92 MVIPRGQD
+92 VVIPAIQNY
-100 HITVF
+100 ITVF
-105 LNTAHTLGEVSIV
+105 LNTAHSLNEVSIV
-118 ARDGSYISVQPIYTQ
+118 ARDGSYISVQPIFTQ
-133 IIGTEGLRRAAC
+133 VIGTEGLRRAAC

-177 AGTYSQILLENV
+177 AGTYTQILLENV
-189 PYIRMLSHQFGLGF
+189 PYIRMLAHQFGLGF
-203 IPGSWM
+203 VPGSWM

-229 GQINIDYKKPESNL
+229 GQINIDYKKPETNL
-243 ERFFMN
+243 EKFFMN
-249 FYANSMGKGELAM
+249 AYFNSMGRGELAM
-262 NTRIPVGKNEKV
+262 NTRIPVGKDEKV
-274 STNFLLFLADQFFK
+274 STNFLVFLADQFFK
-288 MDMNHD
+288 TDMNHD

-306 FMNRWDYKSP
+306 VMNRWDYKAP

-334 QMGFTPSS
+334 QMDFNPNGIMPAVLIYGFTA
-342 FEYRYSDP
+342 
-350 YGFISDNKRMDVITK
+350 DNKRVDFITK
-365 NGFLLKGEHESI
+365 NGFLLNGEHESI

-382 FTGHWLDSR
+382 YTGHWLTSN
-391 YGNGA
+391 YGLGK
-396 LYSGDQYSVYANV
+396 LYDGNQHSIYANV
-409 LYSNKFG
+409 MYSNKFG
-416 ANERH
+416 ASERH

-429 QYDCLNELYEDGLA
+429 QFDCLNELYEDRA
-443 LYCYYRPHHHDLIP
+443 DLYYFDRPHHHDMIP
-457 GVFAEYAYILDP
+457 GVFAEYAYIIDP
-469 KLVVTAGMRLDYNRV
+469 KLVVMTGMRLDYNMV
-484 RDRHESLIWIHD
+484 RDRQYSSIWTNN
-496 SQLFWTPRVHLKWQA
+496 SQLFWTPRVHVKWQA

-531 AENQSLLLSSRKI
+531 AENQSLMISSRNLH
-544 YFDGNE
+544 FDSSTE
-550 RPEEAWNAGA
+550 AEEAWNAGVSA
-560 SLVWQFNMPGGK
+560 VWQFNMPGGK
-572 ATLAVD
+572 ASLAVD
-578 YFYTYFVQQ
+578 YFYTYFLQQ

-593 QDVHAVHYYAL
+593 EDVHGVHYYAL
-604 NGEYNGYHNRSRSHS
+604 NSNYNGYHNRSRSHS
-619 AQVELTLKPLQRFE
+619 AQIELTLKPLQRFE

-640 NDVRYMRN
+640 NDVRYMRK

-658 PHKALVNLNYST
+658 PHKALINLNYST

-676 FNLNFQI
+676 FNINCQI

-702 DVSKPYCLFN
+702 EVSKPYCLLN

-752 ATMVYK
+752 ATMVYM
-758 PVTGIMGYVGVRVI
+758 PITGIMGYIGVRVI